1 MSSGSVLVIED
12 DEWAS
17 QLLAAAIREAGYDVT
32 VCHSASEGLEQ
43 AFATLPDCI
52 VCDADLPDEHGHAVV
67 RSVRMHAS
75 HVSVT
80 PFLILTAT
88 DDEASRLEGFQV
100 GADVFM
106 TKPFRVD
113 EVVAQVG
120 ALVHMASRLRRRRDT
135 LLSLPPESER
145 PPDAPAARAI
155 EGDLGQI
162 SIATVLTVLEM
173 ERRTGTF
180 EVVSKKR
187 KATLELSGGCVVGA
201 SIGGARVPPVVALR
215 TMLGWSVGRF
225 AFVHAAASE
234 ARPPSSGQLTIGN
247 FLLEA
252 ARLEDESQ
260 AGLPSRRAAH
270 RSQAPV
276 LGGPASSEDDLAP
289 PSSRGFLAAF
299 GMDREHREPSGGARR
314 TAPPAST
321 RPHRAGSVRAAR
333 KSQHAPAA
341 PLPAVPRPP
350 STPHFEPADLA
361 LALDD
366 EAAWEASP
374 PTPVV
379 APAAPRPSTQ
389 KPPPKAP
396 PRSPPSA
403 SAQPAQSPERPVG
416 AAQPTAT
423 PPTPMARPVPRPAP
437 TPPAGGPPRP
447 APRPLEPRGPEGAR
461 AEPAKTVAPAPPRP
475 APAVDARPRPPPA
488 PPRPALPKK

>member
-52 VCDADLPDEHGHAVV
+52 VCDADLPDEHGHWVV

-145 PPDAPAARAI
+145 APDSPAARAI

-187 KATLELSGGCVVGA
+187 KAALELAGGCVIGA

-225 AFVHAAASE
+225 AFVHAVASE
-234 ARPPSSGQLTIGN
+234 ERAPSSGQLTIGN

-260 AGLPSRRAAH
+260 AGLPSRRAAQ

-299 GMDREHREPSGGARR
+299 GVEREPGGARR
-314 TAPPAST
+314 TSPPAST
-321 RPHRAGSVRAAR
+321 RPHRGGSVRAAR
-333 KSQHAPAA
+333 KSQSAHAA

-366 EAAWEASP
+366 ESAWEAP

-379 APAAPRPSTQ
+379 PRTERPAAQ
-389 KPPPKAP
+389 KVTENASPKAAATL
-396 PRSPPSA
+396 SP
-403 SAQPAQSPERPVG
+403 
-416 AAQPTAT
+416 
-423 PPTPMARPVPRPAP
+423 ARPIARPPAKPAP
-437 TPPAGGPPRP
+437 TPTAVPPRP
-447 APRPLEPRGPEGAR
+447 PPRPLERQAGPPAPPRPHTDL
-461 AEPAKTVAPAPPRP
+461 PAKPDAPPRP
-475 APAVDARPRPPPA
+475 APATEARPRPPL